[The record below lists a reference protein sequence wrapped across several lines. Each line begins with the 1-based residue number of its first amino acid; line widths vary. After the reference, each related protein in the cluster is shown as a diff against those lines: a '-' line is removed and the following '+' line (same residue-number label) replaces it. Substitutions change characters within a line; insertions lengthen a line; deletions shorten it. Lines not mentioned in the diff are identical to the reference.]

1 MTFFGKLPECL
12 SSTVN
17 VLQLL
22 SISMAFVSKD
32 IWSVESTVTLH
43 SAAINWLLASVNRD
57 TATSLANMVNLQGRV
72 IEKCEWTEDCL
83 KTSQVHMT

>member
-1 MTFFGKLPECL
+1 MTFFGRLPEWVN
-12 SSTVN
+12 STVK

-22 SISMAFVSKD
+22 SISMALVLKD

-72 IEKCEWTEDCL
+72 NEIANKQ
-83 KTSQVHMT
+83 KTA